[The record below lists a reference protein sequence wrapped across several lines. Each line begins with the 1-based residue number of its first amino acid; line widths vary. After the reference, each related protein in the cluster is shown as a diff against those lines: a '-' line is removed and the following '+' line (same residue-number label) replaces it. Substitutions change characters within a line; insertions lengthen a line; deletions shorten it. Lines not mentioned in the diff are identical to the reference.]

1 MRFKILKQNCE
12 RRDIELTYA
21 PVLLS
26 RHRSNISFFYTK
38 DKTLFWM
45 IEFFYVTKSINKEN
59 GKTQF
64 KFFKKIVG
72 PKIETCTL
80 QEYLDEFRWDKLEIL
95 TDMGAGYS
103 KEKNN
108 ELVFLIQNTY
118 DTAKLA
124 TDFEIEQNVKD
135 QALEKTSFVELEPE
149 FRIEKVIK
157 TMSVHEYPT
166 IFITRKENIS
176 EFKVLGLSQ
185 VATNQE
191 EIV

>member
-12 RRDIELTYA
+12 KRDIELTYA

-26 RHRSNISFFYTK
+26 RHHSNISFFYTK

-45 IEFFYVTKSINKEN
+45 IEFFYVTKMKNSEN
-59 GKTQF
+59 GKNKF
-64 KFFKKIVG
+64 KFFKKIIG
-72 PKIETCTL
+72 PKIETSTL
-80 QEYLDEFRWDKLEIL
+80 QEYLDEFRWEKMEIL
-95 TDMGAGYS
+95 TDMGSAYS
-103 KEKNN
+103 KKKNN

-135 QALEKTSFVELEPE
+135 QALEKTSFIELEPE
-149 FRIEKVIK
+149 FRIEKFIK
-157 TMSVHEYPT
+157 TMSVHEFPT
-166 IFITRKENIS
+166 IFITKRENVS
-176 EFKVLGLSQ
+176 DFKVVGLSQ